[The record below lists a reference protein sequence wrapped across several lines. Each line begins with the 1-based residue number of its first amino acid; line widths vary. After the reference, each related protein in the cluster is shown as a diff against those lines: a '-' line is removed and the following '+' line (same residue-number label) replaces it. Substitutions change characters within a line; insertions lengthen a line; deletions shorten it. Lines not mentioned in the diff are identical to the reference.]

1 MNSFR
6 LSSAVLAA
14 STLVSCS
21 SLNEEENYDT
31 GYAGSYDTSNP
42 YGVPSSDGYQAS
54 NVNLPADGNPT
65 YGSAAYEETSSYS
78 PAPAAPAPAPSAP
91 ASIASSHTVVRGDT
105 LWGLSRKYNV
115 SVDAIRAANGM
126 APTDNNIRL
135 GQTVAIPSN

>member
-1 MNSFR
+1 MNG
-6 LSSAVLAA
+6 
-14 STLVSCS
+14 
-21 SLNEEENYDT
+21 EENYDT

-78 PAPAAPAPAPSAP
+78 AAPPAASAPAPAASAP

-126 APTDNNIRL
+126 APDDNNIRL
-135 GQTVAIPSN
+135 GQSVAIPSN